1 MNATTGAKAP
11 RAKAPNGA
19 RPYTWIIV
27 VIIMLLVGVGGYY
40 AYTTLQTDTD
50 TDGDAT
56 DDGDAT
62 NAGTGLRV
70 DVTPRAQGGDVVTIS
85 DSGVS
90 SSSTTETYLA
100 APRLDNCANELRGGN
115 PSMYDWCDTDMSSSA
130 EMNYAY
136 DPVGGT
142 LSDSNG
148 RMTTTFNRDT
158 GLCSD
163 GTKSCIF
170 EETYDSDRKLIGITN
185 EEGENLINTFADDL
199 WSGRIEFTDAAKED
213 FNKNITFENNK
224 LHIKNQICSTGEG
237 GEENCHYELREITPK
252 MNESGADTGKAWFP
266 PGAIVMW
273 ILFWYKANDK
283 PRPTIKFDIKSEK
296 TLGQMVLDARTAA
309 QAGSPENTQ

>member
-1 MNATTGAKAP
+1 MTLITVASGAKAP
-11 RAKAPNGA
+11 RAKAPNGT
-19 RPYTWIIV
+19 RRYTWSMV
-27 VIIMLLVGVGGYY
+27 VIITLLVGVVGYYAY

-56 DDGDAT
+56 DDGTA
-62 NAGTGLRV
+62 LSV
-70 DVTPRAQGGDVVTIS
+70 DVTPRAQGDVVTIS
-85 DSGVS
+85 DSGVT
-90 SSSTTETYLA
+90 STTETYLA
-100 APRLDNCANELRGGN
+100 APRLDHCGNELRGGN
-115 PSMYDWCDTDMSSSA
+115 PSAHEWCDSDISSST

-142 LSDSNG
+142 LSVGG
-148 RMTTTFNRDT
+148 RFTTTFDRDT

-163 GTKSCIF
+163 GTKDCIF
-170 EETYDSDRKLIGITN
+170 EENYDSDRKLIGITN
-185 EEGENLINTFADDL
+185 EDGENLINTFADDL

-224 LHIKNQICSTGEG
+224 LHTKNRVCSAGEG
-237 GEENCHYELREITPK
+237 GEENCDYELSEITPK
-252 MNESGADTGKAWFP
+252 MDESGADTGKAWFP

-309 QAGSPENTQ
+309 QAGSEAGPLENTQ

>member
-1 MNATTGAKAP
+1 MNATTS
-11 RAKAPNGA
+11 AKAPNGT
-19 RPYTWIIV
+19 RYTWIIV
-27 VIIMLLVGVGGYY
+27 VIVVLLLVGVGGYY
-40 AYTTLQTDTD
+40 AYTTLQTDA
-50 TDGDAT
+50 DAT
-56 DDGDAT
+56 DAGTHAT
-62 NAGTGLRV
+62 DAGTGLRV
-70 DVTPRAQGGDVVTIS
+70 DVTPRARGGDVVTIS

-100 APRLDNCANELRGGN
+100 APRLDNCANILRGGN
-115 PSMYDWCDTDMSSSA
+115 PSMYEWCDSDMSSSA

-142 LSDSNG
+142 LSDSG
-148 RMTTTFNRDT
+148 RMTTTFDRDT

-199 WSGRIEFTDAAKED
+199 WSGRIEFTDAGKED
-213 FNKNITFENNK
+213 FNKHITFENNK
-224 LHIKNQICSTGEG
+224 LHAKIQICSTGEG
-237 GEENCHYELREITPK
+237 GEENCDYELREITPK
-252 MNESGADTGKAWFP
+252 MNEGADTGKLFFP
-266 PGAIVMW
+266 PGAIVLW

-309 QAGSPENTQ
+309 QAGSEAGPLENTQ